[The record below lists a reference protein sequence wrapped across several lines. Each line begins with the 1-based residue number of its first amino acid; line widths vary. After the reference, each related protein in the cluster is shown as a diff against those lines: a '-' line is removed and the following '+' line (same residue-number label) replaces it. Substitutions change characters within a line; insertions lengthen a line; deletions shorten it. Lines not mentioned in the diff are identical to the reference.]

1 MNPGQS
7 PGSFTWHRTCNL
19 ADLIPGGRIQLQ
31 VRDSEEVLRSSRSVG
46 VQRWSAGHQ
55 MERRLMSFK
64 TGSLSLLKCWLNV
77 ASSGSCGGR
86 SGTALTESSLPL
98 VEGYHVRWT
107 LDFVRKACK
116 SCVLNH
122 HCQHAGLINL
132 LWLVLTSRHLYSF

>member
-1 MNPGQS
+1 M
-7 PGSFTWHRTCNL
+7 
-19 ADLIPGGRIQLQ
+19 
-31 VRDSEEVLRSSRSVG
+31 VRGPPNGEEVNVIQNW
-46 VQRWSAGHQ
+46 QRVP
-55 MERRLMSFK
+55 FK
-64 TGSLSLLKCWLNV
+64 VLAEQ